1 MFCRDC
7 GAANQNGRFC
17 SECGHPTGIAPPVP
31 ARNDVN
37 VTVNVG
43 PPIVQQQPSPPS
55 LSAVVA
61 RGVVH
66 TFRAAQQARR
76 EEQERQA
83 ALQRLHTSCLNA
95 LDRCHDMIAEI
106 EGGIGM
112 DLLPVASPTK
122 SLYAR
127 ALERRSAAA
136 RILAETMTEE
146 QLRRAHELV
155 VLALHDFR
163 ETRDALHL
171 SLPPHKT

>member
-1 MFCRDC
+1 V
-7 GAANQNGRFC
+7 Q
-17 SECGHPTGIAPPVP
+17 PQVTTG
-31 ARNDVN
+31 DVN

-43 PPIVQQQPSPPS
+43 APAIHQRSAPPS
-55 LSAVVA
+55 LSAEVA
-61 RGVVH
+61 RGVAN
-66 TFRAAQQARR
+66 TIRAAQQARR

-83 ALQRLHTSCLNA
+83 ELRKIHTSCLNS
-95 LDRCHDMIAEI
+95 LDQCHSLIADI

-112 DLLPVASPTK
+112 DLLPPGSRTK
-122 SLYAR
+122 ATYAL

-171 SLPPHKT
+171 SLPPSAT